1 MYGVNVNYIIVNV
14 SVYLEYFILYLLW
27 YVYQVVGGIN
37 YQNKFYIY
45 LVLDWIVLGII
56 LVYCLVVLFVVLFF
70 GYFLFYGIY
79 MFYGGVYL
87 ENRQYFFWRY
97 IVCYILIFQDLIN

>member
-1 MYGVNVNYIIVNV
+1 MYGVNVIYIIVNV
-14 SVYLEYFILYLLW
+14 SVYLEYFILYFLW

-79 MFYGGVYL
+79 VVWWCLYRKQIVFFLDVY
-87 ENRQYFFWRY
+87 
-97 IVCYILIFQDLIN
+97 